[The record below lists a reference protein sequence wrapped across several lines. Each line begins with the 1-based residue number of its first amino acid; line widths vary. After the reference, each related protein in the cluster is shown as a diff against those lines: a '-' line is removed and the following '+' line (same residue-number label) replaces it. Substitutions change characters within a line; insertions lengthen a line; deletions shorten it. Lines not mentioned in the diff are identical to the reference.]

1 MIPVL
6 DLVVIDSAGQPAAD
20 YSSSRDMGLPAV
32 VAGTS
37 DRRRASGRATGRERW
52 RYAVPVRT
60 SSQTRTAT
68 SAMATPRTAT
78 RRCVE
83 VRRET

>member
-20 YSSSRDMGLPAV
+20 YSSFRAVGLPA
-32 VAGTS
+32 ATASMS
-37 DRRRASGRATGRERW
+37 DRRTASGRATGPERW